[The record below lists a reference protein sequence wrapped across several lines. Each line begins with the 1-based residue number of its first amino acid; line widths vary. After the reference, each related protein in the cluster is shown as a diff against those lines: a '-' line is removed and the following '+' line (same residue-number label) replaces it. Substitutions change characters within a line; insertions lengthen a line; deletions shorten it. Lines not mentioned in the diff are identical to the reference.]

1 MKITEVKYRP
11 ETLIQ
16 QLLSV
21 WESSVKATH
30 LFLSEKKIA
39 DIRQYVPQALTEVQ
53 RLLIIE
59 TETHIPV
66 GFLELITSIW
76 KCSLLL
82 TKKEAKDMEKN
93 YLAMELKITQL
104 MISPLMNKIPWLRD
118 FMNSLDLK
126 RIKEQ
131 TMMGKEIHT
140 HYCIWNVKKV
150 TTQKSGYF
158 FDLYIFNFYNF

>member
-66 GFLELITSIW
+66 GFLGVNNQHLEMLFVADEERG
-76 KCSLLL
+76 KGYG
-82 TKKEAKDMEKN
+82 KN

-118 FMNSLDLK
+118 FMN
-126 RIKEQ
+126 I
-131 TMMGKEIHT
+131 
-140 HYCIWNVKKV
+140 
-150 TTQKSGYF
+150 
-158 FDLYIFNFYNF
+158 